1 MESASDH
8 AYVSKNFI
16 EAYLK
21 KKEKQ
26 KKKKD
31 GKKEGDGSL
40 GMIQPGGVASAV
52 MKQYKEDE
60 AEVVDERPQMPMPTA
75 QFGCILKSAT
85 GRRRSRSRSRSA
97 SDEDEDQRARSVES
111 LFAGELRG
119 NLNLS
124 DCEPSHSPPRM
135 QYQMFDAFDAP
146 Q

>member
-31 GKKEGDGSL
+31 GKKDGESSL
-40 GMIQPGGVASAV
+40 GMMQPAASG

-75 QFGCILKSAT
+75 QFGGILKSAT